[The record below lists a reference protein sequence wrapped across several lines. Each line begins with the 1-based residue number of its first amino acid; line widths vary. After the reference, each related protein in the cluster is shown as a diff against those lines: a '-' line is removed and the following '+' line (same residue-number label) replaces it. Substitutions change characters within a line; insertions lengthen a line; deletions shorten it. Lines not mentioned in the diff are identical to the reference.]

1 MAKSI
6 SAQALRE
13 MAAGKTHLDIPVEW
27 ILTPGAI
34 DWARE
39 SGLTLNWGE
48 IRKYEQFRT
57 GPEAS
62 SCRVEPAMEL
72 GNSDFDSIKK
82 MIKMTIATLMQPKPG
97 QHIPQHIKAADIP
110 DTPLE
115 TGKASDKITLQDAV
129 SAKNANLCAGI
140 MSFDHCTLPW
150 YCGYDEIA
158 YVLEGEYHLQVGTE
172 KFVGRPGDVLYLPA
186 NSEVVFGSPH
196 AYSKVFYV
204 THPANWAENSAK
216 K

>member
-13 MAAGKTHLDIPVEW
+13 MACGKTHLDIPVEW
-27 ILTPGAI
+27 VLTPGAI

-39 SGLTLNWGE
+39 NGMTLNWGE
-48 IRKYEQFRT
+48 IQKYEQFRKT
-57 GPEAS
+57 PEVAS
-62 SCRVEPAMEL
+62 SRVEPNVEL
-72 GNSDFDSIKK
+72 DTNDFEGIKK
-82 MIKMTIATLMQPKPG
+82 MIRATIATLTQPAPG
-97 QHIPQHIKAADIP
+97 QHMAQHIKAADIP

-115 TGKASDKITLQDAV
+115 TGKPGDKITLQDAI
-129 SAKNANLCAGI
+129 SAKNSNLCAGI

-150 YCGYDEIA
+150 YCGYDEVA
-158 YVLEGEYHLQVGTE
+158 YVLEGEYHLQVGAE

-186 NSEVVFGSPH
+186 NSEVVFGSPA

-204 THPANWAENSAK
+204 THPANWADHSK